1 VDVTV
6 RIGAI
11 VLLATPPFVVGL
23 LLLLVVALHFHAA
36 PTGGWAGNFLGDW
49 AYLWLPVLA
58 LAAHLL
64 PTLVMVVRESILETA
79 GLHFIEAA
87 LSRGIAPMRVL
98 FVHVLKNS
106 LLPLIT
112 VVALNLGGLIGGA
125 IVIETIFSLP
135 GVGSLLVT
143 SVFVRDYPVVQAVVI
158 VTAFATV
165 LANFGADA
173 LYRVVDPRTK
183 GSAS

>member
-1 VDVTV
+1 
-6 RIGAI
+6 
-11 VLLATPPFVVGL
+11 
-23 LLLLVVALHFHAA
+23 
-36 PTGGWAGNFLGDW
+36 
-49 AYLWLPVLA
+49 
-58 LAAHLL
+58 
-64 PTLVMVVRESILETA
+64 MVVRESILETA

-112 VVALNLGGLIGGA
+112 VVALNVGGLIGGA

-158 VTAFATV
+158 VTAFVTV
-165 LANFGADA
+165 LTNFGADA

-183 GSAS
+183 GSVS